1 MAEAA
6 EDVIVRNLIETLE
19 RLQEDIDRMETWT
32 AVLGSFRHP
41 VPTYQPGDRHLLTRS
56 RNRAL

>member
-1 MAEAA
+1 MFYPHRPVRYKRPNKKRPERVSVMAEAA

-32 AVLGSFRHP
+32 
-41 VPTYQPGDRHLLTRS
+41 DRKSHV
-56 RNRAL
+56 